1 VIRNAYWATFYL
13 LIFRAGTIAGIMLI
27 PFVIAVPIIYSAN
40 GFRTC
45 SRYVAAAAG
54 VLSLTFRF
62 FLVDQIGFVDGLF
75 R

>member
-1 VIRNAYWATFYL
+1 M
-13 LIFRAGTIAGIMLI
+13 IFRAGTIADIMLI
-27 PFVIAVPIIYSAN
+27 PFVMAVPITYSAN
-40 GFRTC
+40 GFQIWI
-45 SRYVAAAAG
+45 RYVAAAAG

>member
-1 VIRNAYWATFYL
+1 MIRNAYWDTFYL

-27 PFVIAVPIIYSAN
+27 PFIIAVPITYSAN
-40 GFRTC
+40 GFRIC
-45 SRYVAAAAG
+45 SRYVAAAG